1 MMTAIGIQYAGYSL
15 TQGSSVLGQWTSW
28 ARLLAMIESALC
40 SVVGLEDL
48 RPLLNPPCVDRQK
61 TLAIFN
67 GLRGEIIHS

>member
-48 RPLLNPPCVDRQK
+48 RPLLNPPCVDRPGH
-61 TLAIFN
+61 I
-67 GLRGEIIHS
+67 